1 MEKADIV
8 RMSSK
13 GQVVIP
19 QDLRQKLGLG
29 AKSQL
34 LVYRY
39 ADALIMK
46 KLDVKDV
53 EKRLGALYRRIDA
66 RTEKYG
72 ELNEADIQREM
83 ERYREEKRKQKAV
96 SKMLDEEVQVDPK
109 DPFLVRRPR
118 GKSGLGDLSRKHDE
132 YLYGKKKSRVSS

>member
-19 QDLRQKLGLG
+19 QSLRQKLGIG

-39 ADALIMK
+39 ADALIIK
-46 KLDVKDV
+46 KLDLKDV
-53 EKRLGALYRRIDA
+53 EKRMETMYRRVDA
-66 RTEKYG
+66 KNAKYG
-72 ELNEADIQREM
+72 ELTEGDILHEIQK
-83 ERYREEKRKQKAV
+83 YREEKRRQ
-96 SKMLDEEVQVDPK
+96 
-109 DPFLVRRPR
+109 R
-118 GKSGLGDLSRKHDE
+118 G
-132 YLYGKKKSRVSS
+132 

>member
-19 QDLRQKLGLG
+19 QSLRQKLGIG

-34 LVYRY
+34 VVYQY

-46 KLDVKDV
+46 KLNVKDV
-53 EKRLGALYRRIDA
+53 EKRLEALYRRIDA
-66 RTEKYG
+66 RNAKYG
-72 ELNEADIQREM
+72 ELTEGDIQQEI
-83 ERYREEKRKQKAV
+83 EKYRQEKRKQRA
-96 SKMLDEEVQVDPK
+96 
-109 DPFLVRRPR
+109 
-118 GKSGLGDLSRKHDE
+118 
-132 YLYGKKKSRVSS
+132 

>member
-19 QDLRQKLGLG
+19 QSLRQKLGIG

-53 EKRLGALYRRIDA
+53 EKRMETMYRRVDA
-66 RTEKYG
+66 KNAKYG
-72 ELNEADIQREM
+72 ELTEGDILHEIQK
-83 ERYREEKRKQKAV
+83 YREEKRRQ
-96 SKMLDEEVQVDPK
+96 
-109 DPFLVRRPR
+109 R
-118 GKSGLGDLSRKHDE
+118 G
-132 YLYGKKKSRVSS
+132 

>member
-66 RTEKYG
+66 RTAKYG
-72 ELNEADIQREM
+72 ELKEVDIQREI
-83 ERYREEKRKQKAV
+83 ERYREEKRKQRA
-96 SKMLDEEVQVDPK
+96 
-109 DPFLVRRPR
+109 
-118 GKSGLGDLSRKHDE
+118 
-132 YLYGKKKSRVSS
+132 

>member
-39 ADALIMK
+39 ADTLIMK

-66 RTEKYG
+66 RTAKIVRTRSRFRVIKEDPEDNTILAVAHDAK
-72 ELNEADIQREM
+72 AD
-83 ERYREEKRKQKAV
+83 YAV
-96 SKMLDEEVQVDPK
+96 SGDGHLLGLKEFEGTRIVTVGRMLDI
-109 DPFLVRRPR
+109 LRSSPR
-118 GKSGLGDLSRKHDE
+118 
-132 YLYGKKKSRVSS
+132 SS

>member
-19 QDLRQKLGLG
+19 QGLRQKLTLG

-53 EKRLGALYRRIDA
+53 EKKLGALYRRIDT
-66 RTEKYG
+66 RTAKYG
-72 ELNEADIQREM
+72 ELKEVDIQREI
-83 ERYREEKRKQKAV
+83 ERYREER
-96 SKMLDEEVQVDPK
+96 SEE
-109 DPFLVRRPR
+109 RRV
-118 GKSGLGDLSRKHDE
+118 GKECRSRWSPYH
-132 YLYGKKKSRVSS
+132 